1 MFNVTVQ
8 KLGDAS
14 VLRCQGRIVVGDAC
28 LILRNAVLSQ
38 RRSRMLVLDLARVDS
53 IDAGGLGVL
62 LGLRQWARSGSRMFK
77 LMNVTKTVEEILE
90 LTHLQHG
97 FEFCAVRDLFCLLHR
112 AASMPY
118 WSADEPNRADENDGR
133 NCSVRSSEAVPA
145 VQDDPLTAA
154 TS

>member
-1 MFNVTVQ
+1 MLNVTVQ

-14 VLRCQGRIVVGDAC
+14 VLQCQGRIVVGDAC

-97 FEFCAVRDLFCLLHR
+97 FEFCTVRDLFCLLHR

-145 VQDDPLTAA
+145 VQGDPLTAA
-154 TS
+154 AS

>member
-1 MFNVTVQ
+1 MLNVTVQ

-38 RRSRMLVLDLARVDS
+38 GHSRMLVLDLARVDS

-62 LGLRQWARSGSRMFK
+62 LGLRHWARSGSRMFK
-77 LMNVTKTVEEILE
+77 LMNVTKTVGEILE

-97 FEFCAVRDLFCLLHR
+97 FEFCTVRDLFCLLHR

-118 WSADEPNRADENDGR
+118 WSADEPNRADDNDGR
-133 NCSVRSSEAVPA
+133 NCSVKSREAVPA
-145 VQDDPLTAA
+145 VQDDPLTAPA
-154 TS
+154 S

>member
-1 MFNVTVQ
+1 MLQVTVQ

-28 LILRNAVLSQ
+28 LRLRNAVLSQ
-38 RRSRMLVLDLARVDS
+38 RHSRMLVLDLVRVDS

-62 LGLRQWARSGSRMFK
+62 LGLRQWARSSSRMLK

-90 LTHLQHG
+90 LTHLRHG
-97 FEFCAVRDLFCLLHR
+97 FEFCTVRDLFCLLHR

-118 WSADEPNRADENDGR
+118 WSADEPNRAGENDGR
-133 NCSVRSSEAVPA
+133 DCSVKSPEAVPV
-145 VQDDPLTAA
+145 VQDGPLTAA
-154 TS
+154 VS

>member
-1 MFNVTVQ
+1 MLNVTVQ

-90 LTHLQHG
+90 LTHLHHG
-97 FEFCAVRDLFCLLHR
+97 FEFCTVRELFCLLHR
-112 AASMPY
+112 AAPMPY

-154 TS
+154 AS